1 MTQLVKTQ
9 TRVNLSQE
17 HHLSRIRK
25 KLKTLGLRR
34 LTLKRQ
40 NRNSSIFIITVEQLD
55 ILDQIAKMVNH
66 SKEQQHDLVGRSESA
81 SILFYSS
88 WRSSQIP
95 HVSFKLERFQ
105 FFPLTASSRVHS
117 KERLF
122 QGEEGKRAQSD
133 SITFSLSPSYFCFA
147 MLVCVALLF

>member
-9 TRVNLSQE
+9 IRVNLSQE

-66 SKEQQHDLVGRSESA
+66 SKEQQHDFVERSESA
-81 SILFYSS
+81 SIIFYSS
-88 WRSSQIP
+88 WRSSQNP
-95 HVSFKLERFQ
+95 HVSFKLEWFQ

-122 QGEEGKRAQSD
+122 QGEEGKRAPSD
-133 SITFSLSPSYFCFA
+133 FVTFSLSPFLFVFA
-147 MLVCVALLF
+147 